1 MLARMQPRSV
11 VRREGR
17 IEEIFTKFVVAVGHE
32 RKASQVVRRSVVVAL
47 GYALVVTTRR
57 FFDNGDTLVELT
69 HEQLQVG
76 ELYDWSVLPR
86 CGAVV
91 VFSGTV
97 RDHSDGRNDVRSL
110 EYEAY
115 EEQVVPKCSEIAK
128 EMRAKWPTLGRI
140 ALVHRVGELALGES
154 SVVIV
159 VSSPHRPEAFEA
171 ARFGI
176 DALKASVPIWKKE
189 QWGDGGDWALGAQH
203 ITDVKKLNDV
213 SGS

>member
-1 MLARMQPRSV
+1 M
-11 VRREGR
+11 
-17 IEEIFTKFVVAVGHE
+17 
-32 RKASQVVRRSVVVAL
+32 
-47 GYALVVTTRR
+47 VVTTRR
-57 FFDNGDTLVELT
+57 FFDNGDTLIELT
-69 HEQLQVG
+69 NETLNVG
-76 ELYDWSVLPR
+76 ELYDWSVLAR

-97 RDHSDGRNDVRSL
+97 RDHSDGRSDVRSL
-110 EYEAY
+110 AYEAY
-115 EEQVVPKCSEIAK
+115 EEQVVPKCLEIAK
-128 EMRAKWPTLGRI
+128 EMRATWPTLGRI

-159 VSSPHRPEAFEA
+159 VSSPHRPESFEA

>member
-1 MLARMQPRSV
+1 MFTEFVIVARH
-11 VRREGR
+11 VRE
-17 IEEIFTKFVVAVGHE
+17 
-32 RKASQVVRRSVVVAL
+32 ASQAPRRSVVVAL
-47 GYALVVTTRR
+47 RYALAVTNRR

-69 HEQLQVG
+69 SDSLLVG

-97 RDHSDGRNDVRSL
+97 RDHSEGRHDVASL
-110 EYEAY
+110 AYEAY
-115 EEQVVPKCSEIAK
+115 DEQVVPKCLEIAK
-128 EMRAKWPTLGRI
+128 EMRDKWPTLGRI
-140 ALVHRVGELALGES
+140 ALVHRIGELKLGES

-159 VSSPHRPEAFEA
+159 VSAPHRPEAFDA

-176 DALKASVPIWKKE
+176 DALKATVPIWKRE

>member
-1 MLARMQPRSV
+1 MFTVLVIVIRH
-11 VRREGR
+11 VRE
-17 IEEIFTKFVVAVGHE
+17 
-32 RKASQVVRRSVVVAL
+32 ASQVNRRSVVVTL
-47 GYALVVTTRR
+47 RYALVVTNRR

-69 HEQLQVG
+69 SGALSIG

-97 RDHSDGRNDVRSL
+97 RDHSEGRDGVTSL
-110 EYEAY
+110 AYEAY
-115 EEQVVPKCSEIAK
+115 DEQVVPKCHAIAS
-128 EMRAKWPTLGRI
+128 EMRAKWPNLGRI
-140 ALVHRVGELALGES
+140 ALAHRVGELTLGES

-159 VSSPHRPEAFEA
+159 VSAPHRPEAFDA

-176 DALKASVPIWKKE
+176 DALKATVPIWKRE
-189 QWGDGGDWALGAQH
+189 QWGEGGDWALGAQH
-203 ITDVKKLNDV
+203 VTDVKKLNDV

>member
-1 MLARMQPRSV
+1 M
-11 VRREGR
+11 
-17 IEEIFTKFVVAVGHE
+17 TN
-32 RKASQVVRRSVVVAL
+32 
-47 GYALVVTTRR
+47 RR

-69 HEQLQVG
+69 SESLQIG

-97 RDHSDGRNDVRSL
+97 RDHSEGRHDVTSL
-110 EYEAY
+110 AYEAY
-115 EEQVVPKCSEIAK
+115 DEQVVPKCLEIAK
-128 EMRAKWPTLGRI
+128 EMRDKWPTLGRI
-140 ALVHRVGELALGES
+140 ALVHRIGELKLGES

-159 VSSPHRPEAFEA
+159 VSTPHRPEAFES

-176 DALKASVPIWKKE
+176 DALKATVPIWKRE

>member
-1 MLARMQPRSV
+1 M
-11 VRREGR
+11 
-17 IEEIFTKFVVAVGHE
+17 
-32 RKASQVVRRSVVVAL
+32 
-47 GYALVVTTRR
+47 TTRR
-57 FFDNGDTLVELT
+57 FFDNGDTLIELT
-69 HEQLQVG
+69 NETLNVG
-76 ELYDWSVLPR
+76 ELYDWSVLAR

-97 RDHSDGRNDVRSL
+97 RDHSDGRSDVRSL
-110 EYEAY
+110 AYEAY
-115 EEQVVPKCSEIAK
+115 EEQVVPKCLEIAK
-128 EMRAKWPTLGRI
+128 EMRATWPTLGRI
-140 ALVHRVGELALGES
+140 ALVHRVGELVLGES

-159 VSSPHRPEAFEA
+159 VSSPHRPESFEA